1 MDYDDYPYRRPS
13 DWSCITNPQYDKHGR
28 EIPEFRSYYDS
39 EPGSLT
45 SHTKEADDIDAR
57 LASLDQKLMIH
68 NLRIL
73 TLKNVGGNNKRM
85 EGGKSEHLPQHTYL
99 GNKGKH
105 DLFDE
110 WMDNIK
116 HLDAFVTDKSTDME
130 IDKEATDYM
139 DEDLAVLMLRE
150 ERTY

>member
-1 MDYDDYPYRRPS
+1 
-13 DWSCITNPQYDKHGR
+13 
-28 EIPEFRSYYDS
+28 
-39 EPGSLT
+39 
-45 SHTKEADDIDAR
+45 
-57 LASLDQKLMIH
+57 
-68 NLRIL
+68 
-73 TLKNVGGNNKRM
+73 M

-116 HLDAFVTDKSTDME
+116 HLDAFVTDKSADME

-139 DEDLAVLMLRE
+139 DEDLTVLMLRE
-150 ERTY
+150 ERTYWEPPTIVEATTELKN